1 MSTYIYA
8 FIRKDLPFEHQL
20 VQLAHAAYEAGKKF
34 QDQVG
39 ISNLILFSAR
49 DEADINEIKDYL
61 SFEGIE
67 YVSFYEPDYNRG
79 YTSICTTPISGSL
92 RKKFSKW
99 KLYTPA

>member
-1 MSTYIYA
+1 MSSYIYA
-8 FIRKDLPFEHQL
+8 FIRKDLAIEHQL

-34 QDQVG
+34 QDQAG
-39 ISNLILFSAR
+39 ISNLVLFAAQ
-49 DEADINEIKDYL
+49 DETEIEDIKDYL
-61 SFEGIE
+61 SFEGID

-79 YTSICTTPISGSL
+79 YTSICTAPISGSA